1 MTNSFEK
8 IKTYLIYLTVFL
20 MPLAVTTLFPNP
32 FTTPKL
38 AVLSFGIALVLLV
51 KAVNTF
57 YKGSLSFAS
66 GKYDLAVIFLG
77 LSYLLSAI
85 FRTPN
90 KMEAFF
96 LPGTATLV
104 ISGVLLYYLLSEF
117 SKKTK
122 RTFSIVLFISAVIV
136 SLISLLSYSQVL
148 TRIPQLPTFMK
159 DPLFNTLGGSL
170 PLVLLLGAI
179 LPIGISLTLRSKDAV
194 GKMFMGVCSVIVAL
208 ALGVSIYT
216 SLPGKATSP
225 RLPDF
230 NTSWAVTIDTLKESP
245 LLGVGPGNYLT
256 AFNRFKPLS
265 YNITDLWNIRF
276 TSARNFYMTAITEAG
291 LLAAFSFV
299 LIFLV
304 TYRIVKE
311 KEAKELYSLKSLES
325 GWRISL
331 IVLLVLLALFSTTP
345 TVLILLF
352 ILLALNSDSKIS
364 EVKLATESSKLP
376 SGLVSLP
383 IVLLTLTFFYFGGRA
398 LYAERALKQSVDAL
412 NANDGRLTYDLMRKA
427 IEINPYVDRYH
438 ASYTQVNL
446 ALAQGIAIKEDLT
459 DEERATIA
467 QLIQQAIR
475 ESKATVTLNT
485 LRAGNWE
492 LLARTYQAIMAFAQ
506 GADEFAIQSFS
517 QAIALDPTNPNLR
530 IALGGVYYS
539 LGRYDEAIRVFEL
552 AVVAKPDLAN
562 AHFNLSAAYREKGE
576 TQKAIDE
583 INAVITLVDPASQDY
598 QVATT
603 ELENLQKR
611 QESDLESGESLNPP
625 QETEELIKPPLE
637 LPEDSN
643 PPEVQE
649 VSPTPQP

>member
-1 MTNSFEK
+1 
-8 IKTYLIYLTVFL
+8 
-20 MPLAVTTLFPNP
+20 
-32 FTTPKL
+32 
-38 AVLSFGIALVLLV
+38 
-51 KAVNTF
+51 
-57 YKGSLSFAS
+57 
-66 GKYDLAVIFLG
+66 
-77 LSYLLSAI
+77 
-85 FRTPN
+85 
-90 KMEAFF
+90 MEAFF

-179 LPIGISLTLRSKDAV
+179 LPLGISLTLRSKDAV

-208 ALGVSIYT
+208 ALGISIFN
-216 SLPGKATSP
+216 SLPGKLSSP

-291 LLAAFSFV
+291 LLAAFSLV

-311 KEAKELYSLKSLES
+311 KEAKELYSLKNLEN

-398 LYAERALKQSVDAL
+398 LYAERVLKQSVDAL

-506 GADEFAIQSFS
+506 GADEFTIQSFS

-583 INAVITLVDPASQDY
+583 INAVIALVDPASQDY

-625 QETEELIKPPLE
+625 QETEELIQPPLE